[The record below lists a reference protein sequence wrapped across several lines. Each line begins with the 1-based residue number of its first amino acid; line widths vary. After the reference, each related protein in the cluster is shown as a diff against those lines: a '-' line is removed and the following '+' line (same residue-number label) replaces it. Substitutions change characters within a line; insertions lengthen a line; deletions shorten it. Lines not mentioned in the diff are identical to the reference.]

1 MLNTAL
7 DRSGSVMGPSLLER
21 GKRLLDSFSP
31 NRPYLFTYWVVGAL
45 SVYILTG
52 RFSSPNK
59 RLRRL
64 SLVTLSDE
72 EASPPRAKQQGKSDA
87 KLDKK
92 LVSGAPV
99 QCVMVYHGSVPR
111 LLSMLKRK
119 ALTAY

>member
-1 MLNTAL
+1 
-7 DRSGSVMGPSLLER
+7 MGPSLLER

-72 EASPPRAKQQGKSDA
+72 EASPPRAKQQGKSEA
-87 KLDKK
+87 KLAKK
-92 LVSGAPV
+92 LVSGASS
-99 QCVMVYHGSVPR
+99 QCVVVYHGSVPR
-111 LLSMLKRK
+111 LLLSMLKRK
-119 ALTAY
+119 ALLTAH